1 MYAIND
7 RKTIFEIIHEK
18 LEGTGIND
26 SYEGSWVQDATNGII
41 DSTKNMIDG
50 IKNAGLDVL
59 FGKNLS
65 EIISK
70 GIVDADL
77 GGLIG
82 QALTPGVAAVAK
94 ARLELLKG
102 FQAFGDEIAK
112 SWNKADQAAFDYAK
126 QVGMSKEAIGKF
138 RDAVIN
144 MSGGVTEVANQY
156 GKTFDELIKLQ
167 AGFSEQLGRNVR
179 LTTDQFKEFAAISGI
194 IGDEMTTKL
203 ASQLDSFGM
212 STTSANEIVTQMYN
226 ESMKKGITL
235 QAYSKNV
242 VDNLHLAQQYT
253 FKDGVKGLMS
263 MAENAAKMKMDMQ
276 QVVSLTNKLSDGG
289 IESAVNMS
297 AELQVLGGAFAQF
310 ANPLGLLHDSLLD
323 MDGLSDRLTNLVGSI
338 GRFDKNEGRVVID
351 PFQQMQLRQAAKSMG
366 LDYGKLIESANQ
378 QGKRKE
384 IEAQMSGL
392 SNIPEEYREMLMNT
406 AQFKNGKAGVSVNGQ
421 FKELAS
427 LSKSDLLT
435 IADVE
440 KDIKTDV
447 KEIKKFLIGAED
459 VRQNQEKALEN
470 QRAVD
475 NQKQAQVIKGVYQQI
490 GENTDALKDIVKWQK
505 IAAMHTML
513 GTVKGLSSD
522 LFRTLSGVAK
532 FLFKGKANGGVIN
545 THSEGDLITNG
556 TPGKEFVLNSAQY
569 GEFIVNAESTK
580 HHIGLLRAIN
590 GDKSGSLRFK
600 QYFNGGMIG
609 GMGMMPGM
617 GGMGMIGNMYQFQMM
632 AGLKSTM
639 NEFASAGLGKVQLSL
654 DSTLSNLKQ
663 LESKQATTSAE
674 LERWRK
680 IKAGTD
686 RNRIR
691 SNAQVNINKYTKEL
705 NTINNSLHSTQKG
718 YDKMVQMQDKIF
730 KRQIRVQRLAT
741 GGMSVMAGVGGY
753 MSAKAQYEASGDAI
767 MNKQKA
773 QAGSIGAGIGAA
785 AGAAL
790 GSFAGPIGMMIG
802 STVGQMAGQ
811 ALGEAVGTESQ
822 SKMFQT
828 QQELVKNIN
837 SAQGSN
843 KFLSIRGDFSSKE
856 QKVLASALGDGK
868 LYEHEIKDK
877 DLLTKLK
884 ETGNGNIIEKH
895 ARGGW
900 IKGRTHASGGELLG
914 IWEGKIHEGENNEAI
929 IPADKAKK
937 SESLVNG
944 ILDGRVNDGILRRN
958 DKGYQWGLKVA
969 EKLFNGG
976 NPQPMKMDPIDINI
990 SGTIKLE
997 GDGKSFDI
1005 SNEIFKNPTL
1015 INKIADLITKQF
1027 NVDSN
1032 FALKRKG
1039 FRKQYTTL

>member
-1 MYAIND
+1 MMYYGIDWIKRADEWLRGTKIGQKWED
-7 RKTIFEIIHEK
+7 SVFQDGVDVIQ
-18 LEGTGIND
+18 GTGKKL
-26 SYEGSWVQDATNGII
+26 V
-41 DSTKNMIDG
+41 DG
-50 IKNAGLDVL
+50 IMEAGLDKL
-59 FGKNLS
+59 LGENIGKIIASGITEAKIGEIFGK
-65 EIISK
+65 
-70 GIVDADL
+70 
-77 GGLIG
+77 
-82 QALTPGVAAVAK
+82 ALNPIESAMAK

-102 FQAFGDEIAK
+102 FQSFGEEVAK

-126 QVGMSKEAIGKF
+126 QVGMSKAAIEQF
-138 RDAVIN
+138 RDTVIN

-156 GKTFDELIKLQ
+156 GKTFEELIKLQ
-167 AGFSEQLGRNVR
+167 SNFSEQLGRNVR
-179 LTTDQFKEFAAISGI
+179 LTTEQFKEFAAISGI
-194 IGDEMTTKL
+194 IGDDMTVKL

-212 STTSANEIVTQMYN
+212 STSAAGEMVTQMYN
-226 ESMKKGITL
+226 ESVKKGITL

-384 IEAQMSGL
+384 IEAQMGG
-392 SNIPEEYREMLMNT
+392 NIPEEYRELIMNT

-459 VRQNQEKALEN
+459 ARQNQEKALEN

-475 NQKQAQVIKGVYQQI
+475 NQAEAKVFKGIYQQI
-490 GENTDALKDIVKWQK
+490 GDNTAALQDIVKWQK
-505 IAAMHTML
+505 ISAMYSML
-513 GTVKGLSSD
+513 NSVKGAFGDFMKPIAGIS
-522 LFRTLSGVAK
+522 K
-532 FLFKGKANGGVIN
+532 FLFKGKANGGIIQ
-545 THSEGDLITNG
+545 THSDGDVITNG
-556 TPGKEFVLNSAQY
+556 TPGREFVLNSAQY
-569 GEFIVNAESTK
+569 GEFIVNAQSTK
-580 HHIGLLRAIN
+580 HHLGLLRAIN

-600 QYFNGGMIG
+600 QYADGGLL
-609 GMGMMPGM
+609 GMSMMPGM
-617 GGMGMIGNMYQFQMM
+617 GGMGMIGNMYQLQMFGQLRS
-632 AGLKSTM
+632 GLNDFVS
-639 NEFASAGLGKVQLSL
+639 SGLGKVQLSL

-663 LESKQATTSAE
+663 LDSRQMDVSSKLARWEKLRANTTS
-674 LERWRK
+674 
-680 IKAGTD
+680 
-686 RNRIR
+686 NRVKL
-691 SNAQVNINKYTKEL
+691 SAQYHIDKYTKEL
-705 NTINNSLHSTQKG
+705 GTINNSLQSTQKG

-730 KRQIRVQRLAT
+730 KRQVRAQRLAT
-741 GGMSVMAGVGGY
+741 GGMSVMAGVSGY

-856 QKVLASALGDGK
+856 QKVLAEALGDGR
-868 LYEHEIKDK
+868 LHEHEIKDK

-937 SESLVNG
+937 SENLVNG

-976 NPQPMKMDPIDINI
+976 NSQPMKMDPIDINI
-990 SGTIKLE
+990 NGTIKLE

-1015 INKIADLITKQF
+1015 INKIADLISKQF

>member
-1 MYAIND
+1 MYYYKNILD
-7 RKTIFEIIHEK
+7 RIAERIAGPAERW
-18 LEGTGIND
+18 EGTWAD
-26 SYEGSWVQDATNGII
+26 SIQDGA
-41 DSTKNMIDG
+41 KNVIDG
-50 IKNAGLDVL
+50 IKNSGLDVL

-65 EIISK
+65 DIIAQ
-70 GIVDADL
+70 GIDDADL
-77 GGLIG
+77 GGIIG

-167 AGFSEQLGRNVR
+167 SSFSEQLGRNVR

-310 ANPLGLLHDSLLD
+310 ANPLALLHDSLLD
-323 MDGLSDRLTNLVGSI
+323 MDGISDRLTNLVGSI

-427 LSKSDLLT
+427 LSKSDLMT

-459 VRQNQEKALEN
+459 ARQNQEKALEN

-475 NQKQAQVIKGVYQQI
+475 NQTQAQVIKGVYQLV
-490 GENTDALKDIVKWQK
+490 GKNTAALQDIVKWQK

-545 THSEGDLITNG
+545 THSDGDVITNG
-556 TPGKEFVLNSAQY
+556 TPGREFVLNSAQY
-569 GEFIVNAESTK
+569 GEFIVNAQSTK
-580 HHIGLLRAIN
+580 HHLGLLRAIN

-600 QYFNGGMIG
+600 QYEDGGLLGMSMI
-609 GMGMMPGM
+609 PGM
-617 GGMGMIGNMYQFQMM
+617 GGMGMIGNMYQFQMFGQLRS
-632 AGLKSTM
+632 AL
-639 NEFASAGLGKVQLSL
+639 NDFASAGLGKVQLSL

-663 LESKQATTSAE
+663 LESKQATISAK
-674 LERWRK
+674 LARRVK
-680 IKAGTD
+680 LSSQYHID
-686 RNRIR
+686 
-691 SNAQVNINKYTKEL
+691 KYTKEL
-705 NTINNSLHSTQKG
+705 NTINNSLQSTQKA

-843 KFLSIRGDFSSKE
+843 KFLSIRGDFSSRE

-914 IWEGKIHEGENNEAI
+914 IWEGKIHEGEDNEAI

>member
-1 MYAIND
+1 MYYYKNILD
-7 RKTIFEIIHEK
+7 RIAERIAGPAERW
-18 LEGTGIND
+18 EGTWAD
-26 SYEGSWVQDATNGII
+26 SIQDGA
-41 DSTKNMIDG
+41 KNVIDG
-50 IKNAGLDVL
+50 IKNSGLDVL

-65 EIISK
+65 DIISK
-70 GIVDADL
+70 GIADAEL
-77 GGLIG
+77 GGIIG

-138 RDAVIN
+138 REAVIN

-167 AGFSEQLGRNVR
+167 SSFSEQLGRNVR

-194 IGDEMTTKL
+194 VGDEMTVKL

-212 STTSANEIVTQMYN
+212 STSAAGEMVAQMYN

-323 MDGLSDRLTNLVGSI
+323 MDGISDRLTNLVGSI

-459 VRQNQEKALEN
+459 ARQNQEKALEN
-470 QRAVD
+470 QRTVD
-475 NQKQAQVIKGVYQQI
+475 NQKQAEVIKGVYQQI
-490 GENTDALKDIVKWQK
+490 GENTAALQDIVKWQK

-580 HHIGLLRAIN
+580 HHIDILRAIN
-590 GDKSGSLRFK
+590 ADKEGKIRLK

-609 GMGMMPGM
+609 GMGMMGGF
-617 GGMGMIGNMYQFQMM
+617 GGMGMMGGLYQMQMYQQLNQ
-632 AGLKSTM
+632 GIKSITTG
-639 NEFASAGLGKVQLSL
+639 S
-654 DSTLSNLKQ
+654 
-663 LESKQATTSAE
+663 ES
-674 LERWRK
+674 
-680 IKAGTD
+680 
-686 RNRIR
+686 
-691 SNAQVNINKYTKEL
+691 YTKLLRIVKTQEGREIEL
-705 NTINNSLHSTQKG
+705 HKQFEKHMKLYNRQTSLAHNRLLTDATRDKAQQLANENLAKMNKLQSQIDNSQARMTKYGDQLNAMNKRNTA
-718 YDKMVQMQDKIF
+718 
-730 KRQIRVQRLAT
+730 IRGIGT
-741 GGMSVMAGVGGY
+741 GVGGVMAGVGAF
-753 MSAKAQYEASGDAI
+753 MSAKAHYQATGEAI

-914 IWEGKIHEGENNEAI
+914 IWEGKIHEGEDNEAI

-1005 SNEIFKNPTL
+1005 SNEIFKNSTL

>member
-1 MYAIND
+1 MYSISGWLN
-7 RKTIFEIIHEK
+7 KQ
-18 LEGTGIND
+18 LEGTKAQEAW
-26 SYEGSWVQDATNGII
+26 EGSDIERVMGGLQERVERGVSDAFSGGMGVLLGEHLGAII
-41 DSTKNMIDG
+41 GDG
-50 IKNAGLDVL
+50 IKKAGL
-59 FGKNLS
+59 
-65 EIISK
+65 
-70 GIVDADL
+70 ADL
-77 GGLIG
+77 FV
-82 QALTPGVAAVAK
+82 QALNPLEAGLAK
-94 ARLELLKG
+94 ARLEFFKG

-126 QVGMSKEAIGKF
+126 QVGMSKEAIGQF

-447 KEIKKFLIGAED
+447 KEIKRFLIGAED
-459 VRQNQEKALEN
+459 ARQNQEKALEN

-475 NQKQAQVIKGVYQQI
+475 NQTEAKAIKGIYQQI
-490 GENTDALKDIVKWQK
+490 GDNTAALQDIVHWQK
-505 IAAMHTML
+505 IAAMHSML
-513 GTVKGLSSD
+513 GTIKSISSP
-522 LFRTLSGVAK
+522 FFGAIGKFAK
-532 FLFKGKANGGVIN
+532 LFKKANGGVIN
-545 THSEGDLITNG
+545 THSDGDVITNG
-556 TPGKEFVLNSAQY
+556 TPGREFVLNSAQY
-569 GEFIVNAESTK
+569 GEFIVNAQSTK
-580 HHIGLLRAIN
+580 HHLGLLRAIN

-600 QYFNGGMIG
+600 QYEDGGLLGMSMI
-609 GMGMMPGM
+609 PGM
-617 GGMGMIGNMYQFQMM
+617 GGMGMIGNMYQFQMFGQLRS
-632 AGLKSTM
+632 GL
-639 NEFASAGLGKVQLSL
+639 NDFASAGLGKVQLSL

-663 LESKQATTSAE
+663 LESKQATTSVE
-674 LERWRK
+674 LERWKK

-705 NTINNSLHSTQKG
+705 NTINNSLQSTQRG

-730 KRQIRVQRLAT
+730 KQQIRVQRLAT

-753 MSAKAQYEASGDAI
+753 MSAKAQYEATGDAI

-843 KFLSIRGDFSSKE
+843 KFLSIRGDFSSRE

-914 IWEGKIHEGENNEAI
+914 IWEGKIHEGEDNEAI

-976 NPQPMKMDPIDINI
+976 NSQPMKMDPIDINI